1 MVRKTK
7 PIISETGGT
16 PRGGQLPTGIVTGFD
31 RVMAIHRPAVLAH
44 IRSVRRRSPQAS
56 PMEIIQILERRY
68 LAAVTTGGAAVGATA
83 VIPGVGTGVTL
94 AISGVETAG
103 FLEATALF
111 TQSVSE
117 VHGIAVEDPER
128 ARALVM
134 TMMLG
139 REGSDLVRQLAG
151 QVSGSGVPRTAYWG
165 ELVTTS
171 LPRAIMGPLTDRL
184 KSSFIRQFVAKGGA
198 SFIGKAL
205 PFGVGAIIGGAGN
218 HILGTRVVH
227 SSRLAFGPPPVGFR
241 EELDPQVRIV
251 DRESPARRI
260 PGLTR
265 LSLTALSGRLS
276 PRRRMQ
282 AAPGPEE
289 PAVDPAGGPVLN
301 TDPVPGAGPGG
312 V

>member
-1 MVRKTK
+1 MARRIR
-7 PIISETGGT
+7 PIISETGGL
-16 PRGGQLPTGIVTGFD
+16 PKGGQLPTGIITVFD

-94 AISGVETAG
+94 VISGVETAG

-171 LPRAIMGPLTDRL
+171 IPRAIMGPLTDRL
-184 KSSFIRQFVAKGGA
+184 QSTFIRQFAARGGA
-198 SFIGKAL
+198 SLIGKAM
-205 PFGVGAIIGGAGN
+205 PFGIGALIGGAGN
-218 HILGTRVVH
+218 HILGTRIVH
-227 SSRLAFGPPPVGFR
+227 SSRLAFGQPPVGFR
-241 EELDPQVRIV
+241 EELDLRVQLIDQTP
-251 DRESPARRI
+251 SARRT
-260 PGLTR
+260 PGITR
-265 LSLTALSGRLS
+265 LPLAGLSARLS
-276 PRRRMQ
+276 PRRRMPAS
-282 AAPGPEE
+282 AASETLPR
-289 PAVDPAGGPVLN
+289 DPAAGTGGAPN
-301 TDPVPGAGPGG
+301 PTEP
-312 V
+312 

>member
-1 MVRKTK
+1 MAKKTK
-7 PIISETGGT
+7 PIISETGGL
-16 PRGGQLPTGIVTGFD
+16 PKGGQLPTGIVTGFD

-56 PMEIIQILERRY
+56 PVEIIRILERRY

-83 VIPGVGTGVTL
+83 VIPGVGTAVTL

-117 VHGIAVEDPER
+117 VHGITVEDPER

-151 QVSGSGVPRTAYWG
+151 QVSGSGVPRAAYWG
-165 ELVTTS
+165 ELITTS
-171 LPRAIMGPLTDRL
+171 IPRAIMGPLTDRL
-184 KSSFIRQFVAKGGA
+184 KSSFIRQFAARGGA

-218 HILGTRVVH
+218 HILGSRVVH
-227 SSRLAFGPPPVGFR
+227 SSRLAFGQPPVGFR
-241 EELDPQVRIV
+241 EELDPRVRIV
-251 DRESPARRI
+251 VRESPARRI
-260 PGLTR
+260 PGITR
-265 LSLTALSGRLS
+265 LSLTGLSGRLS
-276 PRRRMQ
+276 PRRRM
-282 AAPGPEE
+282 
-289 PAVDPAGGPVLN
+289 
-301 TDPVPGAGPGG
+301 PGAPDPTTPTPPRAD
-312 V
+312 

>member
-1 MVRKTK
+1 MARKAK
-7 PIISETGGT
+7 PIISETGGL

-44 IRSVRRRSPQAS
+44 IRSVRHRSPQAS
-56 PMEIIQILERRY
+56 PVEVIQILERRY

-83 VIPGVGTGVTL
+83 VIPGVGTGITL
-94 AISGVETAG
+94 ALSGVETAG

-171 LPRAIMGPLTDRL
+171 IPRAIMGPLTDRL

-218 HILGTRVVH
+218 HILGTRVVR
-227 SSRLAFGPPPVGFR
+227 SSRLAFGPPPIGFR
-241 EELDPQVRIV
+241 EELNPQVRIV
-251 DRESPARRI
+251 NQQTRARRI
-260 PGLTR
+260 PGITR
-265 LSLTALSGRLS
+265 LSLTGLPGRLS
-276 PRRRMQ
+276 PRRRMPD
-282 AAPGPEE
+282 APE
-289 PAVDPAGGPVLN
+289 PAPPTPPRAG
-301 TDPVPGAGPGG
+301 
-312 V
+312 